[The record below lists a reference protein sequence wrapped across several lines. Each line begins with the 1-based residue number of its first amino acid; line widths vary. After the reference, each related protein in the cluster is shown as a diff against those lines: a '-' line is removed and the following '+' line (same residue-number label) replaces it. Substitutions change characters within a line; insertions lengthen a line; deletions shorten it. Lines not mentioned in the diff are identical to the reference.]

1 MDRIDKQEYYLNI
14 AREVSKR
21 STCIRRQYGAVIVN
35 HDEVIATGYNGAP
48 RGHDNCCDVGE
59 CYREKHQVPHGEQY
73 EKCIAVHAEQNAI
86 ISAARRDMI
95 GATLYLAGYDA
106 QTGEELEAEPCL
118 ICQRMIANA
127 GIEKVVTTKVLS
139 PESRFNEY
147 GLVRCVTCG
156 VFPNVTSFMERDF
169 SKNVKAECPRCHRA
183 VSYELRLPDLGDTQ
197 KRVRE
202 VIKQWN
208 EINGEKT

>member
-95 GATLYLAGYDA
+95 GATLYLSGYDA

-118 ICQRMIANA
+118 ICRRMIANA
-127 GIEKVVTTKVLS
+127 GIDVVVTRKDLEPPEREYDDNGFVRCKVCGQFPKVLS
-139 PESRFNEY
+139 HVEY
-147 GLVRCVTCG
+147 
-156 VFPNVTSFMERDF
+156 DF
-169 SKNVKAECPRCHRA
+169 SKKIRVQCPCCFQEVEAILTLVNSQYVKAES
-183 VSYELRLPDLGDTQ
+183 VIEKWNDLNT
-197 KRVRE
+197 
-202 VIKQWN
+202 
-208 EINGEKT
+208 